1 MRVVSDDPLE
11 RAQRVVLG
19 ALLEAHRGPLSR
31 SELAAML
38 GDPISAHDAVDAL
51 ARDGLANT
59 ADELV
64 LASRAAVRA
73 DQLGI

>member
-19 ALLEAHRGPLSR
+19 ALLEAHPGPLSR
-31 SELAAML
+31 NELAAML

-64 LASRAAVRA
+64 FASRAAVRA